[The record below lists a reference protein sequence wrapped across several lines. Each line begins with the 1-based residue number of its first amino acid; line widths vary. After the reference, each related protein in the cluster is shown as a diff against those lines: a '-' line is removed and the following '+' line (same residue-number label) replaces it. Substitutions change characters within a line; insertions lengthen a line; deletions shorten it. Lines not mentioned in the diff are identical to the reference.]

1 MATASGSELR
11 SGGAIGRRVLAVVA
25 LTIIVALLA
34 AGAALTLLF
43 ERNVLQRVAQEL
55 EHRWIELARQFAIN
69 DKGEPAL
76 AADLSDP
83 RYLVPFGGS
92 YWQVTR
98 DGAPVLRSRS
108 LWDVSLV
115 PGTDQLAEIAGPE
128 GTTLYAFS
136 DAVSVDVAGK
146 PAEFVLSV
154 ALDHAEVEELRQSF
168 MRDSGL
174 VLLAFGAVLIGGA
187 ALTWR
192 YGLMPLKR
200 LETALTAVRGGEAAR
215 LTGLMPQ
222 EVLPLAADLNA
233 MLDRQEEQVKRA
245 RDRAG
250 ALAHGLKTP
259 LTILR
264 NELEALEAE
273 GGHARAAA
281 MRGQIDEIAA
291 HVERELAKARMH
303 AAAGATGTRILIRPI
318 LDRLIGLMRRMDVDG
333 RITWQLNVPEDQPT
347 DIEAD
352 DFAEIAGN
360 LLDNARKFASA
371 SVVVS
376 VEAEAGAKPVLVIAD
391 DGPGVPP
398 DRLLAMRERGFS
410 IGPDGS
416 ESSGLGLSIAS
427 DALAAHG
434 RMLELSSALQ
444 AAGCA
449 ARFPLLK

>member
-1 MATASGSELR
+1 MASASELR
-11 SGGAIGRRVLAVVA
+11 SGGAIGRRVLAVGA
-25 LTIIVALLA
+25 LTIMAALLA

-55 EHRWIELARQFAIN
+55 EHRWIELARQFVIDAN
-69 DKGEPAL
+69 GKPRL
-76 AADLSDP
+76 AAELSDP
-83 RYLVPFGGS
+83 KYAIPFGGS
-92 YWQVTR
+92 YWQVSR
-98 DGAPVLRSRS
+98 DDAPVLRSRS
-108 LWDVSLV
+108 LWDVSLSSANK
-115 PGTDQLAEIAGPE
+115 TLTEISGPE
-128 GTTLYAFS
+128 GATLYAFS
-136 DAVSVDVAGK
+136 NNVSVDVAGK
-146 PAEFVLSV
+146 QTDFVLTV

-174 VLLAFGAVLIGGA
+174 VLIAFGAVLIGGA
-187 ALTWR
+187 VLTWR
-192 YGLMPLKR
+192 YGLLPLKR
-200 LETALTAVRGGEAAR
+200 LETALTAVRSGEAAR
-215 LTGLMPQ
+215 LSGLMPQ
-222 EVLPLAADLNA
+222 EVLPLAVDLNA

-264 NELEALEAE
+264 NELETLEAE

-281 MRGQIDEIAA
+281 IRGQIDEIAA

-303 AAAGATGTRILIRPI
+303 AAGGATGTRILIHPI
-318 LDRLIGLMRRMDVDG
+318 LERLIGLMRRMDVDG
-333 RITWQLNVPEDQPT
+333 RIDWRLDVPQEQPT

-360 LLDNARKFASA
+360 LLDNARKFARG

-376 VEAEAGAKPVLVIAD
+376 VQQEQGARPVLVIAD

-398 DRLLAMRERGFS
+398 ERLYTMRERGFS

-434 RMLELSSALQ
+434 RMLELSSAPH
-444 AAGCA
+444 APGCA
-449 ARFPLLK
+449 ARFPLLG